1 VTGYTTEGWGDV
13 FLAAAGASAAL
24 SGLIFVAV
32 SVNIR
37 PVLEA
42 DERAGGSFLTGR
54 ATKRWSPC
62 STCSR
67 SAWSV

>member
-1 VTGYTTEGWGDV
+1 VNGYDTAAWTDF

-42 DERAGGSFLTGR
+42 DRRSGGQLHVRAR
-54 ATKRWSPC
+54 H
-62 STCSR
+62 
-67 SAWSV
+67 